1 MARSLANHLS
11 GQLPSRQT
19 IGRSCCWRI
28 GHTPRRNDH
37 RGNRSGPG
45 SRRSHCR
52 GTGLLRGPVY
62 DMQLMGYRNC
72 DCLHSLPQY
81 LDLRAP
87 AMRRR
92 PILYVTTAGTV
103 IFNLLAIILGL
114 GGAIIAFRRQPAGTW
129 VLLSNVAFS
138 FGIAFLCFHIFL
150 RRSQRNGDSSRRGR
164 KR

>member
-1 MARSLANHLS
+1 MITAETGAGPAVAGAIAGVLGFYGGLA
-11 GQLPSRQT
+11 Q
-19 IGRSCCWRI
+19 I
-28 GHTPRRNDH
+28 
-37 RGNRSGPG
+37 
-45 SRRSHCR
+45 
-52 GTGLLRGPVY
+52 Y
-62 DMQLMGYRNC
+62 KLMGYRNC

-138 FGIAFLCFHIFL
+138 FGIAFLGFHIFL

>member
-1 MARSLANHLS
+1 MACSLADHLP

-28 GHTPRRNDH
+28 GHIPRRNDH
-37 RGNRSGPG
+37 RGDRSGPG
-45 SRRSHCR
+45 SSRSHCR
-52 GTGLLRGPVY
+52 GTGLLRGPDS

-72 DCLHSLPQY
+72 DCLYSLPQC

-103 IFNLLAIILGL
+103 IFNLLAIITGL
-114 GGAIIAFRRQPAGTW
+114 SVALTRNPSGTW
-129 VLLSNVAFS
+129 VSLSRAAFS
-138 FGIAFLCFHIFL
+138 FGIAFLGFHIFL
-150 RRSQRNGDSSRRGR
+150 RRSQRNNSGSSQRGR
-164 KR
+164 KH